1 MNMFLAAGAVVAVIV
16 IAAAFMYSPPAATET
31 VQPPATEPENQA
43 QLPSE
48 ATEQPAQTPAE
59 VPAET
64 PQEPEFQVPSDSRPD
79 LELSNIKI
87 EPMTPLVNE
96 LITFVA
102 DLKNAGG
109 SEVTSFSFTMSPLI
123 DQVSIISAAS
133 AGASYLAPGDST
145 TIRMQAKIST
155 PGPTNVKSTVDTFNN
170 INESNETNN
179 QLVVPFRIYTK
190 QSWAGCYKNGK
201 SVCANL
207 VDDAYFLNHTEC
219 QPAYNCTSSITGCD
233 AVCPFPR

>member
-16 IAAAFMYSPPAATET
+16 IAAAFTYSPPAAMET
-31 VQPPATEPENQA
+31 VQPPVTEPESQA
-43 QLPSE
+43 ETPQ
-48 ATEQPAQTPAE
+48 EQPAQTPAE

-64 PQEPEFQVPSDSRPD
+64 PQEFRVPSDSRPD
-79 LELSNIKI
+79 LELSGIKI

-102 DLKNAGG
+102 ELKNVGG

-123 DQVSIISAAS
+123 DQASIISAAS

-145 TIRMQAKIST
+145 TIRMQAKIAT

-179 QLVVPFRIYTK
+179 QLVVPFRIYTR
-190 QSWAGCYKNGK
+190 QNWAGCYKNGK
-201 SVCANL
+201 SVCASL

-219 QPAYNCTSSITGCD
+219 QPAYNCTSSITACE